1 VGALTFV
8 RGAVTERD
16 VDAWYGPATRARL
29 VLDTGAVVVCLG
41 ALAEVVRV
49 LLWRR
54 RRVRI
59 WARRDGA
66 DLVAV
71 SLRITGRPGEVFTG
85 EVARC
90 ENSGARGIGSSAL
103 TSCEGTRP
111 TLSAECYR
119 TMR

>member
-1 VGALTFV
+1 VGPLTFV
-8 RGAVTERD
+8 RGAVAERD

-29 VLDTGAVVVCLG
+29 VLDTGAVVLCLG
-41 ALAEVVRV
+41 GLAEVVRA

-71 SLRITGRPGEVFTG
+71 SLRITGRPGEVFTSA
-85 EVARC
+85 VARGD
-90 ENSGARGIGSSAL
+90 STA
-103 TSCEGTRP
+103 P
-111 TLSAECYR
+111 
-119 TMR
+119 